1 MKKIIV
7 ACLALFFAVSCS
19 TTDSP
24 STSQDILV
32 KRTVSTDEDGIE
44 ETLLYFYNGNK
55 VDRIEGPNGL
65 KVEYTYTG
73 DLITTVRYFVGTM
86 EFQTETFTYNSQGQ
100 MIKHLLLAL
109 LQDYGAKEEYTY
121 NADGSINYTRAIGDL
136 VSQTESPSTGKY
148 FITNGEITKKE
159 SNEFGTTSVVNY
171 TYDTKNNPFKNITG
185 ITKISFADQ
194 TVGGFN
200 HNLLTEEHPTFP
212 DSNVST
218 VYQYNSADY
227 PISAVETSSFGE
239 SSNLFFYE

>member
-24 STSQDILV
+24 NVSQDLLV
-32 KRTVSTDEDGIE
+32 KRTISTDGDGVE

-55 VDRIEGPNGL
+55 INRIEGPDGL
-65 KVEYTYTG
+65 KVEFTYSG
-73 DLITTVRYFVGTM
+73 DLISTVRYFVDVM
-86 EFQTETFTYNSQGQ
+86 EFQTESYTYNSQGK
-100 MIKHLLLAL
+100 MIKYVKLGL
-109 LQDYGAKEEYTY
+109 LQDYGVKEEYTY
-121 NADGSINYTRAIGDL
+121 NADGTIEYARAIGDL
-136 VSQTESPSTGKY
+136 LSQTESPSTGKL
-148 FITNGEITKKE
+148 FFTNGEITKKE
-159 SNEFGTTSVVNY
+159 SYEFGATSVVNY
-171 TYDTKNNPFKNITG
+171 TYDTKNNPFKNTTG

-218 VYQYNSADY
+218 VYQYNSTDY